1 MWLPGGG
8 TGWEVDERRRRAR
21 GRVVTA
27 DRPTRCRPKGSRE
40 RYRSVLRSAYPP
52 TAAGVQTDVAPQ
64 RLTAAPIDQAGL
76 RAHASRSGPYVSIVK
91 ISGAALSFGAD

>member
-1 MWLPGGG
+1 MSA
-8 TGWEVDERRRRAR
+8 TGPSCAQ
-21 GRVVTA
+21 
-27 DRPTRCRPKGSRE
+27 PT
-40 RYRSVLRSAYPP
+40 YLP